1 MATII
6 AALVALGISGAAA
19 FLLPTMTQLQA
30 ALARFGRGLPVLL
43 GVLAGFVVLTL
54 AGGALTLITILLLTA
69 LIVAIV
75 DAGLASLGAHRL
87 WRVLGQA
94 VVFAAAMALEWKRGD
109 VFLSNAAVAV
119 IVGVVVMGVI
129 TLATEAATSSSAT
142 RLPAQLG
149 VLSTIYLAVIALGL
163 PNPGLLAAVALV
175 GAAILP
181 GAVLA
186 PNGRQPELLLG
197 PLLGGLGWALGMYA
211 WLANASPA
219 MVIAPVAIIGV
230 DVCWTLVRRLT
241 TADGRARL
249 AEAGSWWRIVDRC
262 PQTGDD
268 LLTQRVAAASS
279 PRIASGWLL
288 GGTVTCLALGLA
300 EWQLEI
306 RWFLAAVVLL
316 LAGVGWVLLQ
326 QSIIGLPRADLF
338 SWLAGVTVLAVVI
351 ALGARVID
359 GRSMVTAL
367 PLAVAAAIWVVA
379 WAWIIASRKPK
390 GSIAEA

>member
-19 FLLPTMTQLQA
+19 FLLPTMTQLPA

-119 IVGVVVMGVI
+119 IAGVVIMGVI

-241 TADGRARL
+241 TTDGRAWL
-249 AEAGSWWRIVDRC
+249 AAAGSWWRILDRW
-262 PQTGDD
+262 PHTGDD

-288 GGTVTCLALGLA
+288 AGTVACLALGLA

-306 RWFLAAVVLL
+306 RWLLAAAMLL
-316 LAGVGWVLLQ
+316 LAGAGWVLLQ
-326 QSIIGLPRADLF
+326 QAIIGLPRADLF
-338 SWLAGVTVLAVVI
+338 SWLAGVTVVAVVI

-359 GRSMVTAL
+359 GRSMVTVL
-367 PLAVAAAIWVVA
+367 PLVVAAAIWVAA
-379 WAWIIASRKPK
+379 WVWIASSRRPK
-390 GSIAEA
+390 GSTIEA